1 MAGCTHTP
9 MAQAA
14 PLRGASAAGSLR
26 GGCGDADDAAAEDAL
41 REMFEEP
48 AAFFEPPP
56 PPGSAS
62 YRRPSNGQLVQLVTA
77 GRSPLWGHIVWNA
90 GRVMADYIEGNPAI
104 VLGKSVLELGAGAAL
119 PAIVAALNGAKC
131 VTITDYPDG
140 DLVESMTQN
149 VAQNISP
156 SSNCVVHVRGY
167 KVCHKFSKVSCRL
180 DLMESIY

>member
-1 MAGCTHTP
+1 
-9 MAQAA
+9 
-14 PLRGASAAGSLR
+14 
-26 GGCGDADDAAAEDAL
+26 L

-167 KVCHKFSKVSCRL
+167 KVCHKF
-180 DLMESIY
+180 

>member
-1 MAGCTHTP
+1 
-9 MAQAA
+9 
-14 PLRGASAAGSLR
+14 
-26 GGCGDADDAAAEDAL
+26 
-41 REMFEEP
+41 
-48 AAFFEPPP
+48 
-56 PPGSAS
+56 
-62 YRRPSNGQLVQLVTA
+62 
-77 GRSPLWGHIVWNA
+77 
-90 GRVMADYIEGNPAI
+90 MADYIEGNPAI

-167 KVCHKFSKVSCRL
+167 KVCHKF
-180 DLMESIY
+180 